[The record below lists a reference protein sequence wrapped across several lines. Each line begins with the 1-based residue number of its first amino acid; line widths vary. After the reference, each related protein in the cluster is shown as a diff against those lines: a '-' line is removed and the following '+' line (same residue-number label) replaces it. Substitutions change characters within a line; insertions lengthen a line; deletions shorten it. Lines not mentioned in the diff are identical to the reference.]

1 MKTPDAEELVRRLI
15 RERQDPF
22 MPPTRMARIDGIL
35 ALVTFPV
42 TNSSGRIERYREYE
56 NLTDID
62 WVEFMQEARIFFSE
76 DSTVSQ

>member
-1 MKTPDAEELVRRLI
+1 MKTQDAEELVRRLI

-56 NLTDID
+56 NLTAID
-62 WVEFMQEARIFFSE
+62 WDEFVHEAHVFFSNE
-76 DSTVSQ
+76 GSTSF